1 MSAISPSSNITPS
14 VNTTQSGSA
23 YVANI
28 DGNCIAGLRLWG
40 NFAPRVQ
47 TTPNMTML
55 VDPGHLFNGAAL
67 TELGA
72 YTIGNTSATSGVI
85 SNVPAS
91 AFAGLA
97 VGQVVQA
104 WYYASGVF
112 TPLYPVGTIVT
123 AFSQSAQTVTVS
135 ADASSAQTGA
145 ILIFGQPIGTTVTGN
160 ANGTTTLS
168 NLQSTAG
175 IFAGMAVSG
184 TGVSAGTTVT
194 AVLSSSSVQVSAA
207 VTTGTGISFTFSVPT
222 QATNPRIDRV
232 CINVNTGAPVWVQGT
247 PAANPSPPAI
257 PSNYVPAYQLLI
269 GTSTSAI
276 TMTSAVSDE
285 RDLGRLGGAG
295 IGALETIASATITD
309 LGALGTNNA
318 LITGA
323 TAIDGFGASA
333 STAQPLYV
341 VTFAASLQLTYNA
354 TSLILPG
361 GANITTQPGDSM
373 LLGYL
378 GSGNWKVLNYS
389 PASGAPVSVTG
400 AEATLASASTTDLGT
415 AGSNLVAV
423 SGTTNIASL
432 GSSASIGNPLYWVR
446 FEGALTLTYNATSLI
461 LPGAA
466 NIATA
471 AGDCMLAQY
480 LGSGNWKVRDY
491 IRAAGVTAGTYSP
504 ASVTVNAAG
513 QITGIAN
520 GAASPFTGKFTSSL
534 QSFPGAGLILTVAH
548 GLGARP
554 FGYKVFWQCQTA
566 ENGWSVGDTVE
577 VGSFAAYNNNGANYA
592 GHLHWADSTNV
603 YFLQN
608 ASGNIPWLNKSTGNG
623 CALSSSNWEIII
635 EAWL

>member
-1 MSAISPSSNITPS
+1 MSAVSPSSNIVPS
-14 VNTTQSGSA
+14 INVTQSGSA

-47 TTPNMTML
+47 TSPNMTLL

-72 YTIGNTSATSGVI
+72 YTTGNTSTSSGTI
-85 SNVPAS
+85 SNVPKS

-123 AFSQSAQTVTVS
+123 GFSQSAQTVTVS
-135 ADASSAQTGA
+135 ANAVSAQTGA
-145 ILIFGQPIGTTVTGN
+145 ILIFAQPIGTIVTGN
-160 ANGTTTLS
+160 ASGS
-168 NLQSTAG
+168 NVLTGLQSTAG
-175 IFAGMAVSG
+175 IYPGMAVSG
-184 TGVSAGTTVT
+184 TGVPGGTTVT
-194 AVLSSSSVQVSAA
+194 SIDSSSQVHVSAN
-207 VTTGTGISFTFSVPT
+207 VTAGTGVTFTFSVPT

-247 PAANPSPPAI
+247 AAANPSPPSI
-257 PSNYVPAYQLLI
+257 PSGYVPAYQLLI

-276 TMTSAVSDE
+276 TLTSVISDE

-309 LGALGTNNA
+309 LGTLGTNNA
-318 LITGA
+318 LITG
-323 TAIDGFGASA
+323 TTTIDGFGASA
-333 STAQPLYV
+333 STSLPLYV
-341 VTFAASLQLTYNA
+341 ASFAASLTLTYNA

-361 GANITTQPGDSM
+361 GANITTQAGDSM

-400 AEATLASASTTDLGT
+400 AEAVLASAGTTDLGT

-423 SGTTNIASL
+423 TGTTTITSL

-446 FEGALTLTYNATSLI
+446 FEGALTLAYNATSLI

-480 LGSGNWKVRDY
+480 LGSGNWKVREY
-491 IRAAGVTAGTYSP
+491 IRAAGVTAGTYNP

-520 GAASPFTGKFTSSL
+520 GTASPFSGKFTSS
-534 QSFPGAGLILTVAH
+534 QQTIPSAGATLSVAH
-548 GLGARP
+548 GLGAKP
-554 FGYKVFWQCQTA
+554 FGWDLYLHCVTA
-566 ENGWSVGDTVE
+566 EGDWSVGDE
-577 VGSFAAYNNNGANYA
+577 VNLGPGSSWYRGVQSNFMGYA
-592 GHLHWADSTNV
+592 DATNV
-603 YFLQN
+603 NIVFTANNQLQ
-608 ASGNIPWLNKSTGNG
+608 LMDKSTGNIYD
-623 CALSSSNWEIII
+623 ASPSNWAIIVR
-635 EAWL
+635 AWL

>member
-1 MSAISPSSNITPS
+1 MSAVSPSSNIVPS
-14 VNTTQSGSA
+14 INVTQSGSA

-47 TTPNMTML
+47 TSPNMTLL

-72 YTIGNTSATSGVI
+72 YTTGNTSTSSGTI
-85 SNVPAS
+85 SSVPKS

-123 AFSQSAQTVTVS
+123 GFSQSAQTVTVS
-135 ADASSAQTGA
+135 ADAVSAQTGA
-145 ILIFGQPIGTTVTGN
+145 ILIFAQPIGTIVTGN
-160 ANGTTTLS
+160 ASGS
-168 NLQSTAG
+168 NVLTGLQSTAG
-175 IFAGMAVSG
+175 IYPGMAVSG
-184 TGVSAGTTVT
+184 TGVPGGTTVT
-194 AVLSSSSVQVSAA
+194 SIDSSSQVHVSAN
-207 VTTGTGISFTFSVPT
+207 VTAGTGVTFTFSVPT

-247 PAANPSPPAI
+247 AAANPSPPSI
-257 PSNYVPAYQLLI
+257 PSGYVPAYQLLI

-276 TMTSAVSDE
+276 TLTSVISDE

-309 LGALGTNNA
+309 LGTLGTNNA
-318 LITGA
+318 LITG
-323 TAIDGFGASA
+323 TTTIDGFGASA
-333 STAQPLYV
+333 STSLPLYV
-341 VTFAASLQLTYNA
+341 ASFAASLTLTYNA

-361 GANITTQPGDSM
+361 GANITTQAGDSM

-400 AEATLASASTTDLGT
+400 AEAALASAGTTDLGT

-423 SGTTNIASL
+423 SGTTTITSL
-432 GSSASIGNPLYWVR
+432 GSSASLGNPLYWVR
-446 FEGALTLTYNATSLI
+446 FEGALTLAYNATSLI

-480 LGSGNWKVRDY
+480 LGSGNWKVREY
-491 IRAAGVTAGTYSP
+491 IRAAGVTAGTYNP

-520 GAASPFTGKFTSSL
+520 GTASPFSGKFTSS
-534 QSFPGAGLILTVAH
+534 QQTVPSNGATVTVAH
-548 GLGARP
+548 GLGAQP
-554 FGYKVFWQCQTA
+554 YDFSIWLQCLVA
-566 ENGWSVGDTVE
+566 EGGWSVGDLINMGDGGAHTEGNTVNFT
-577 VGSFAAYNNNGANYA
+577 SYSDA
-592 GHLHWADSTNV
+592 TNV
-603 YFLQN
+603 YVQLGTTGLQL
-608 ASGNIPWLNKSTGNG
+608 ANKSTGAYFN
-623 CALSSSNWEIII
+623 SSNPQTNWAIIVK
-635 EAWL
+635 AWL